1 MTHDPRLPS
10 LEQLMNGSPYELV
23 DSPFAE
29 GKMEAWRAQSLAL
42 GASGALAAFHRL
54 YEMVRN
60 DAADAATRADEAQAR
75 EALVKHLCDQVAAMQ
90 ERINRL
96 ADALE
101 ARQRADEEASR
112 HQRRFDEE
120 PLVLPPDI
128 QEYQASTPPAK
139 IGDETH
145 QPGGELH
152 DLPPKGEE
160 LPEPPEVESDAGGV
174 PLSYGNV
181 PTSYVRGA
189 PKDQAGDLPEALE
202 QDLPEPPPSP
212 RGGVY
217 PQPVAISLNKE

>member
-1 MTHDPRLPS
+1 MTRDPRLPT
-10 LEQLMNGSPYELV
+10 LEAIIMNGSPYDLV
-23 DSPFAE
+23 DTPFATE
-29 GKMEAWRAQSLAL
+29 KIEAWRAQSIAT

-60 DAADAATRADEAQAR
+60 DAADASARADEAQAR

-101 ARQRADEEASR
+101 ERQRSDEAAAQ

-120 PLVLPPDI
+120 PITLPPDLS
-128 QEYQASTPPAK
+128 EYQTRTPPSE
-139 IGDETH
+139 IGDDTH

-152 DLPPKGEE
+152 ALGPSKDPDPSLEPTAVEGDE
-160 LPEPPEVESDAGGV
+160 L
-174 PLSYGNV
+174 
-181 PTSYVRGA
+181 
-189 PKDQAGDLPEALE
+189 GDLPEALR
-202 QDLPEPPPSP
+202 DLPDPVPEPQ
-212 RGGVY
+212 GKVY